1 MTVDDYLA
9 ELPDDA
15 RDVLEGIRRVIKDA
29 APDAE
34 ELISYEIPLYKLHGK
49 HLIGF
54 AGFKNHLSL
63 FVMSSEVLQKYEQE
77 LAEFDRAGTKTT
89 IRFTVDKPLP
99 TSLVKE
105 IVNTCSAEIGA

>member
-1 MTVDDYLA
+1 MTVDDYIA

-15 RDVLEGIRRVIKDA
+15 RDVLQAIRRAIKGT

-34 ELISYEIPLYKLHGK
+34 ELISYDIPLYKLHGK

-63 FVMSSEVLQKYEQE
+63 FVMSSVVLQKYEKE
-77 LAEFDRAGTKTT
+77 LAEYDQAGTKTT

-105 IVNTCSAEIGA
+105 IVKTRSSEIEG